1 MINHTKYGIF
11 LILAVIFQIGL
22 CGCKSAHDIRGD
34 FADLSVKVNAVIEVK
49 LILRTEDVVPDKF
62 FLQDTHTYKLYE
74 MTWDEKNIFYYE
86 GLPAGV
92 YRAGFWLAE
101 HKTGKPEFK
110 ATGFSDV
117 IVSIPFEK
125 DAKVNVSLGSL
136 RQQCNISSLEV
147 KPGNVTLT
155 PRMLVSKKFGECPPL
170 PAERIQVKDLTKS
183 VIYAKFGAG
192 SAEYYDDNY
201 AILEKR
207 LTDAAFYE
215 KDMAEKYNRVIDRQY
230 RQRGAEAALELINGF
245 LADRYSEHI
254 VVKKAEILYS
264 EGRVTECEQIFDKMY
279 QENPNF
285 PEYFALEGLKA
296 AEQGNTDKA
305 QTMFYKAV
313 SLGSGWARIYD
324 EFARLVL
331 KQENLPTAKLLS
343 DYALQIESNNIK
355 LLETNLEISRKLGDS
370 KRAAKLETAI
380 KQLSQEDRH
389 AKE

>member
-1 MINHTKYGIF
+1 MIHNIKYSIFCIITIF
-11 LILAVIFQIGL
+11 LTML
-22 CGCKSAHDIRGD
+22 CGCKSVHNIRED

-49 LILRTEDVVPDKF
+49 LILRTEEVLPDKF

-92 YRAGFWLAE
+92 YRVGFWLAE

-110 ATGFSDV
+110 TMGFADV
-117 IVSIPFEK
+117 LVSVPFEK
-125 DAKVNVSLGSL
+125 DAKVNISLGSL
-136 RQQCNISSLEV
+136 RQQCNVSSLEV
-147 KPGNVTLT
+147 KPGTVTMIPKALT
-155 PRMLVSKKFGECPPL
+155 SKKFGECPPL
-170 PAERIQVKDLTKS
+170 PAERIQVRDLTKS
-183 VIYAKFGAG
+183 VIFAKFGAG

-215 KDMAEKYNRVIDRQY
+215 KDMTEKYNRVIDREY
-230 RQRGAEAALELINGF
+230 HQRGVEAALELIDGF

-254 VVKKAEILYS
+254 VVKKAEILYN
-264 EGRVTECEQIFDKMY
+264 EGRITECEEIFNKMFA
-279 QENPNF
+279 ENPNF
-285 PEYFALEGLKA
+285 PEYFGLQGLKYLEA
-296 AEQGNTDKA
+296 GNTDKA
-305 QTMFYKAV
+305 QTMLYKAV

-331 KQENLPTAKLLS
+331 AQDNLLTAKLLS

-355 LLETNLEISRKLGDS
+355 LLETNLEISHRLGDS
-370 KRAAKLETAI
+370 KRAAKLDAAI

>member
-1 MINHTKYGIF
+1 MIHHIKYSIFCILMVIF
-11 LILAVIFQIGL
+11 LTCV
-22 CGCKSAHDIRGD
+22 CGCKSVHDIRND

-49 LILRTEDVVPDKF
+49 LVLRTEDVLPDKF

-74 MTWDEKNIFYYE
+74 MTWDEKKLFYYE

-92 YRAGFWLAE
+92 YRAGFSLAE

-117 IVSIPFEK
+117 IISIPFEK
-125 DAKVNVSLGSL
+125 DAKVNISLGTL

-155 PRMLVSKKFGECPPL
+155 PKMLVSKKLGECPPL

-201 AILEKR
+201 TILEKR

-215 KDMAEKYNRVIDRQY
+215 KDMTEKYNRVIDRQY
-230 RQRGAEAALELINGF
+230 KQRGAEAALELIDGF

-254 VVKKAEILYS
+254 VVKKAEILYN
-264 EGRVTECEQIFDKMY
+264 EGRVAECEETFDKMY

-285 PEYFALEGLKA
+285 PEYFGLQGLKA
-296 AEQGNTDKA
+296 AEEGNADKA
-305 QTMFYKAV
+305 QIMFYKAV
-313 SLGSGWARIYD
+313 SLGSGWGRIYD
-324 EFARLVL
+324 DFARLVL
-331 KQENLPTAKLLS
+331 EQENLPTAKLLS

-355 LLETNLEISRKLGDS
+355 LLETNLEISRRLGDS
-370 KRAAKLETAI
+370 KRTAKLEAAI
-380 KQLSQEDRH
+380 RQLSQEDRH
-389 AKE
+389 AKD

>member
-1 MINHTKYGIF
+1 MNALNKTGNFFLLLMI
-11 LILAVIFQIGL
+11 L
-22 CGCKSAHDIRGD
+22 CCIGCKSAHDIRED
-34 FADLSVKVNAVIEVK
+34 FADLSVKVNVVIEVK
-49 LILRTEDVVPDKF
+49 LTLRTEDVLPDKF
-62 FLQDTHTYKLYE
+62 FLQDTHTYRLYE
-74 MTWDEKNIFYYE
+74 MTWDEKNLFYYQ

-117 IVSIPFEK
+117 IISIPFDK
-125 DAKVNVSLGSL
+125 DAKVNISLGCL
-136 RQQCNISSLEV
+136 RQQCNISSLKV
-147 KPGNVTLT
+147 KPGSVSLT
-155 PRMLVSKKFGECPPL
+155 PKTLVSKTLGECPSL

-201 AILEKR
+201 AILEKY

-215 KDMAEKYNRVIDRQY
+215 KDMTEKYNRVIDRQY
-230 RQRGAEAALELINGF
+230 KQRGADSALELIDGF

-254 VVKKAEILYS
+254 IVKKAEILYS
-264 EGRVTECEQIFDKMY
+264 EGRLAECEEIFNKMA
-279 QENPNF
+279 EANPNF
-285 PEYFALEGLKA
+285 PEHFALEGLKA
-296 AEQGNTDKA
+296 AEAGKTDKA

-313 SLGSGWARIYD
+313 SLGSGWGRMYD

-331 KQENLPTAKLLS
+331 QQDNLPTAKLLS

-355 LLETNLEISRKLGDS
+355 LLETNLEISRRLGDS
-370 KRAAKLETAI
+370 KRAAKLTAAI
-380 KQLSQEDRH
+380 KQLSQEDDN
-389 AKE
+389 AKK